1 MREMGDSELEVY
13 TLGKFLVRKGE
24 HTLSDHKSQSSKVW
38 DIFQYFLSTANEI
51 IPPEQI
57 YKDLNFDMELMD
69 AKNVLENR
77 IYRLRKILAAG
88 EEYKA
93 DQYIYYRNGG
103 YGLRRSSFSWI
114 DFKIFQ
120 ENCKKGKKLV
130 NSGKKMDAI
139 ECLLSAL
146 NIYQGDYLTNQLN
159 PHWAVAPRVQYRE
172 LYLESLDLLCKLLTE
187 YEEYQKIEELCQRA
201 VQIEPFEERFHYI
214 LLETLLKR
222 GNRHK
227 ARQHYNL
234 VQTLFAQQ
242 GVELFPELGKILN
255 ESNSSHF
262 RFARGVFNLDQ
273 IKKEINLNSS
283 CKDVKIISAQL
294 LHDFTE
300 YLYKR
305 SQRYEEKL
313 FLASVAVEFSHSD
326 FTEEVEEYHINSLQK
341 IFQESLRCSD
351 IICKW
356 TGQQYLIL
364 LSSIQ
369 ERKVIDILER
379 IKDRYYEAGDQTGT
393 IINTSYRVL

>member
-1 MREMGDSELEVY
+1 MGDSALEVY

-24 HTLSDHKSQSSKVW
+24 HTLSEHKSQSSKVW
-38 DIFQYFLSTANEI
+38 DIFQYFLSTANDVNS
-51 IPPEQI
+51 PEQI
-57 YKDLNFDMELMD
+57 FKDLNFDMELMD

-77 IYRLRKILAAG
+77 IYRLRKVLAVG

-114 DFKIFQ
+114 DFEIFQ

-172 LYLESLDLLCKLLTE
+172 LYLESLDLLCKMLSE
-187 YEEYQKIEELCQRA
+187 HEEYQKIEELCRRA
-201 VQIEPFEERFHYI
+201 VKIEPFEEHFHYI
-214 LLETLLKR
+214 LLETFLKR
-222 GNRHK
+222 GYRHK
-227 ARQHYNL
+227 ARQHYAL
-234 VQTLFAQQ
+234 VQTLFSQQ
-242 GVELFPELGKILN
+242 GVEFFPELGKRLN
-255 ESNSSHF
+255 ESNSSHS
-262 RFARGVFNLDQ
+262 RFAKGIFNLDQ
-273 IKKEINLNSS
+273 IKKEIYLNNS
-283 CKDVKIISAQL
+283 CKEVKIISAQL
-294 LHDFTE
+294 FHDFAE
-300 YLYKR
+300 YLYKF

-313 FLASVAVEFSHSD
+313 YLASVAVEFSHND
-326 FTEEVEEYHINSLQK
+326 VTEADEEYHINSLLK
-341 IFQESLRCSD
+341 IFQKNLRSYD

-356 TGQQYLIL
+356 TDQQYLIL

-379 IKDRYYEAGDQTGT
+379 IKDRYYEAGNQIGA
-393 IINTSYRVL
+393 IINTSYRIL